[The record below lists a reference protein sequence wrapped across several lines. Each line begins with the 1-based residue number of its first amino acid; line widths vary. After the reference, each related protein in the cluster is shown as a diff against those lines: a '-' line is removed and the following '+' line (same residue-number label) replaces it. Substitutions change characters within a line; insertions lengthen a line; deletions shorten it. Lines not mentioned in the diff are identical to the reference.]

1 MSKELKLQS
10 QRKHPEKPAVVK
22 DYLGWWAQVRAPHG
36 HINKLYRSHHEAL
49 AKALRFAAGDYEE
62 EAA

>member
-1 MSKELKLQS
+1 MERDLKMQS
-10 QRKHPEKPAVVK
+10 DRPNPVKPSVVK

-36 HINKLYRSHHEAL
+36 YVNRIFQSQPEAL
-49 AKALRFAAGDYEE
+49 AKALRFADGDFED